1 MLMFVRKI
9 ARAVSALPLQPVCA
23 MWGLIAL
30 LSTAAA
36 DSGEDIS
43 ISEGNIVYLE
53 YSAELVD
60 GTVVSSN
67 VGKDPVVYEAGG
79 KKVLPALDRALRG
92 RRAGESGTVR
102 LSAAE
107 AYGRV
112 DESLF
117 VEVPLASLPED
128 ARKAGAVLMAE
139 NSAGEKQR
147 VAVLE
152 VRGEQAVIDYNHP
165 LAGEEIIYY
174 VRILD
179 VK

>member
-1 MLMFVRKI
+1 MRAAGVRNVRSLCAVFGILALSPI
-9 ARAVSALPLQPVCA
+9 AANA
-23 MWGLIAL
+23 
-30 LSTAAA
+30 
-36 DSGEDIS
+36 SGDGIPIE
-43 ISEGNIVYLE
+43 EGNIVYLE

-92 RRAGESGTVR
+92 RRAGESGMVR

-107 AYGRV
+107 AYGNV
-112 DESLF
+112 DEGLF

-128 ARKAGAVLMAE
+128 ARNTGAVLVVE
-139 NSAGEKQR
+139 NTSGEKQR
-147 VAVLE
+147 VEVRE
-152 VRGEQAVIDYNHP
+152 VRGQLAVLDYNHP